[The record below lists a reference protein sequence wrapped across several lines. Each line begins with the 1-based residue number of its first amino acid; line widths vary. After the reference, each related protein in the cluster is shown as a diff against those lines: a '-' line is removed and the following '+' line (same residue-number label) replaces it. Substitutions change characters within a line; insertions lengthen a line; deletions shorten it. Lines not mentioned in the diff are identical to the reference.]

1 MCIRDSGWENALE
14 AALRERLGALEVS
27 RLDMVRAFAADGPP
41 AKLAFYSPPLA
52 GAPEQPAALARLSDL
67 LRLNDA
73 GQKALLSDWLHG
85 CHAAQSL
92 EEALAERERL
102 QPGEVIFVR
111 SGHAVTRHSVSF
123 YAPDSE
129 QAGLLARAQ
138 EIENLERELRAQA
151 LITDESRA
159 ALVRAEAAYADAS
172 QRPVSYTHLTL
183 PTSDL
188 V

>member
-1 MCIRDSGWENALE
+1 MTLSRMVSAPP
-14 AALRERLGALEVS
+14 RLAI
-27 RLDMVRAFAADGPP
+27 PP
-41 AKLAFYSPPLA
+41 P
-52 GAPEQPAALARLSDL
+52 
-67 LRLNDA
+67 
-73 GQKALLSDWLHG
+73 LLSDWLHG

-159 ALVRAEAAYADAS
+159 ALVLS
-172 QRPVSYTHLTL
+172 LIHI
-183 PTSDL
+183 
-188 V
+188 

>member
-1 MCIRDSGWENALE
+1 MARRGLDALQGHWSRIHVEPGWENALE

-111 SGHAVTRHSVSF
+111 SGTTGRYFAALRGSETAAASIGINGTRQRILLFSLS
-123 YAPDSE
+123 AGI
-129 QAGLLARAQ
+129 AGLAGG
-138 EIENLERELRAQA
+138 
-151 LITDESRA
+151 
-159 ALVRAEAAYADAS
+159 LVAMDPGVGGFGT
-172 QRPVSYTHLTL
+172 QG
-183 PTSDL
+183 
-188 V
+188 